1 MLYLCFGNTTQTC
14 SPAKWSC
21 YQDICIRKGKYAN
34 MNNQVP
40 LTTFSYKKFRT
51 GYQKM
56 RFTAGSNFM
65 GKIFPKRFYWNA
77 NKSKVK

>member
-1 MLYLCFGNTTQTC
+1 
-14 SPAKWSC
+14 
-21 YQDICIRKGKYAN
+21 
-34 MNNQVP
+34 MNNQVL